1 MGQMKGA
8 VLTDRDRILLSYL
21 GVARYAS
28 TMQLH
33 LLVADGLDV
42 SVMYRRMR
50 RLSATVNRPGQ
61 YPCVRRLQFRKA
73 DGTAVVVWT
82 LTPYGRSIAESDLP
96 YLRPPSKADVGYQF
110 MLHTLMLN
118 DVLLDLVLCL
128 RRASSARLAEL
139 PFRWL
144 CENDQ
149 ILEFS
154 IFRHELGKTR
164 TAVLKPDAIMEAPSS
179 RRRLF
184 LEAETGTQSIM
195 TADPA
200 HSGAVVKKLER
211 YARFFTGLVPGSGPS
226 TFYANS
232 FRDGYAPELVFL
244 VHSDGRKAKV
254 EGAVRDWSRGRGLEE
269 FVVRVFTFKAASTEL
284 MKSVGSPT
292 AASPAPR
299 LVSIDDRLAQMLRDS
314 VDTIAEGLRDAEER
328 AAGRNGVRGMRADQG
343 NNPAAR
349 LRDLR
354 RLIDRELLGERRPD
368 EPGGGSVLTR

>member
-21 GVARYAS
+21 GIARYAS

-73 DGTAVVVWT
+73 EGTAVVVWT
-82 LTPYGRSIAESDLP
+82 LTPYGRSIAESDVP
-96 YLRPPSKADVGYQF
+96 YLRPPGKADVGYQF

-118 DVLLDLVLCL
+118 DVLLDLVLGL
-128 RRASSARLAEL
+128 RRATSAPLSEL

-164 TAVLKPDAIMEAPSS
+164 TAVLKPDAIMEAPNS

-184 LEAETGTQSIM
+184 LEAETGTQSI
-195 TADPA
+195 TTTDPS

-211 YARFFTGLVPGSGPS
+211 YARFFTGLIPGSGPR

-232 FRDGYAPELVFL
+232 FRDGYTPELVFL

-254 EGAVRDWSRGRGLEE
+254 EGAVRAWSRGRGLEE
-269 FVVRVFTFKAASTEL
+269 FVVRVFTFKAAATEIIKL
-284 MKSVGSPT
+284 FGRPT
-292 AASPAPR
+292 ATSPAPR
-299 LVSIDDRLAQMLRDS
+299 LVSIDDRLAQRLRAS
-314 VDTIAEGLRDAEER
+314 VDAIADGLRGTEGMAEGP
-328 AAGRNGVRGMRADQG
+328 NGIRGTRADQG
-343 NNPAAR
+343 DSPAAR
-349 LRDLR
+349 VRALRGLM
-354 RLIDRELLGERRPD
+354 DRELLGERRHD
-368 EPGGGSVLTR
+368 EPGAGGGRSL